1 MRNRGVAA
9 LARVDLDPYG
19 EGGEVLADDRVSGL
33 VRVRA
38 RARARARVRARARA
52 RARVRARVGVRIR
65 VRARV
70 GVRIRVSRIR
80 PPPRASRARAC
91 RPSMGG

>member
-9 LARVDLDPYG
+9 LARIDLDPYG

-38 RARARARVRARARA
+38 RARARARVRAR
-52 RARVRARVGVRIR
+52 VGVRIR
-65 VRARV
+65 VRVRV
-70 GVRIRVSRIR
+70 GVRVRVRVR
-80 PPPRASRARAC
+80 PKAMVRD
-91 RPSMGG
+91 RPQCTHP